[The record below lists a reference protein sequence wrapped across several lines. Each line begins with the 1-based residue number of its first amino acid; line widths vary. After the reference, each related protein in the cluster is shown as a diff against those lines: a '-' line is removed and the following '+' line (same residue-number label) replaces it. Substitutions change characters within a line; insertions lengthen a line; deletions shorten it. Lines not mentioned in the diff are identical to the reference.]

1 MKNENYFVKAFAV
14 LGFVS
19 FIFFACAASEV
30 FEEEENTTIM
40 NENGRY
46 QISNTGE
53 GSSKMFVIDTV
64 TGEVKVFGKVPGTS
78 DGYTYEYK
86 RTFQSQ

>member
-46 QISNTGE
+46 QTSYGD
-53 GSSKMFVIDTV
+53 GRVFVTNTV
-64 TGEVKVFGKVPGTS
+64 TGEVKVFGNPNSTVAW
-78 DGYTYEYK
+78 EYVYK
-86 RTFQSQ
+86 STFQSQ